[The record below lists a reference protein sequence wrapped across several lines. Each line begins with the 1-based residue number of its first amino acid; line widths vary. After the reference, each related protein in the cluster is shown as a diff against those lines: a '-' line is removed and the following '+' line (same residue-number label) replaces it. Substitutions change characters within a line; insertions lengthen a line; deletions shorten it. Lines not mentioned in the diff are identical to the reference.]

1 MYVQLAT
8 ITVMDLWTLC
18 GLFVCFRQKL
28 STHYVALAGWNSHL
42 CLLSTGI
49 KGVGHHCQAGGG
61 VLIKY
66 GN

>member
-49 KGVGHHCQAGGG
+49 KGVGHQAL
-61 VLIKY
+61 VFEKCLF
-66 GN
+66 